1 MPKIKSIARSPHI
14 DMTPMVDLFSLLL
27 TFFILTATFRPVDP
41 AKLTIPNSVS
51 EKIAPD
57 NDIMTIFISTDKKIY
72 FNFDNGKDTSKHFR
86 AELLKAMA
94 TQYKINF
101 TPKEITQFSRKTA
114 FGMPMAYLKQWL
126 NTEDSKESDKFQV
139 GIPTD
144 SIDNQFAWWVRSA
157 RTVNTQAQ
165 VAIKADGNAPYPIVK
180 KVLDLI
186 QKNGINKFNFVTTY
200 DKQEVGIK
208 DIPKQ

>member
-51 EKIAPD
+51 EKVAPD
-57 NDIMTIFISTDKKIY
+57 NDIMTIFISPDKKIF
-72 FNFDNGKDTSKHFR
+72 FNFDNGKDTSRHFR
-86 AELLKAMA
+86 AELIKAMGD
-94 TQYKINF
+94 QYKINF
-101 TPKEITQFSRKTA
+101 TPKEIKEFSKKSA
-114 FGMPMAYLKQWL
+114 FGMPIAYMKQWL
-126 NTEDSKESDKFQV
+126 ATEDSKEADKMQI

-144 SIDNQFAWWVRSA
+144 SIDNQFAWWLNKA
-157 RTVNTQAQ
+157 RFVNSQAQ
-165 VAIKADGNAPYPIVK
+165 VAIKADGDVPYPVVK

-186 QKNGINKFNFVTTY
+186 QKNGINKFNFVTIY